1 MAVNAMSVAD
11 GIGYAAAPGTGTG
24 GKSGISVDTNT
35 FLKLLVTQLQY
46 QDPLEPQTDTAFVT
60 QLAQMTSLE
69 QMQQMNA
76 TLSST
81 QAYDMIGKVI
91 YAEVLNPAT
100 GITECY
106 LGPVDSVLIREG
118 VSYVLVDNTAIS
130 VSDIRQVFDSAL
142 FETGGGD
149 EGGEDG
155 AGDEDPGKPDLP
167 GTE

>member
-46 QDPLEPQTDTAFVT
+46 QDPLEPQTDTAFV
-60 QLAQMTSLE
+60 
-69 QMQQMNA
+69 

-130 VSDIRQVFDSAL
+130 VSDIRQVFDSAI